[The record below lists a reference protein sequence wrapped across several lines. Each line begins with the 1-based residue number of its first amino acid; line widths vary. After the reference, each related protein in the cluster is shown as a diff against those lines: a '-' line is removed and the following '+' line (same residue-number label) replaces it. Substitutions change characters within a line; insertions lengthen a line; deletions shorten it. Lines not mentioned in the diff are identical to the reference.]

1 MNSPASS
8 GIPTLDLTF
17 AHSWQAEPLAARPL
31 ILPRRHY
38 VYPVEVEEVER
49 GALEVLIRPE
59 GADPFLA
66 TCALGFASPAV
77 PTGVWAC
84 PNPDVLCAIAGG
96 YAYVLDTQAPEK
108 WTQVPFRPVTE
119 VRVIG
124 EPGLLLFAS
133 FHTVLAW
140 GRDGVAWHSRRLS
153 WEGVRLGAVQ
163 EGRLQGWGW
172 DMHTDT
178 ELEFSLDLATGEH
191 SGGPR
196 F

>member
-1 MNSPASS
+1 MNAPGVSS
-8 GIPTLDLTF
+8 TPIIDLTF
-17 AHSWQAEPLAARPL
+17 AHNWEADALAGRPI

-38 VYPVEVEEVER
+38 VYPAEVEEVER
-49 GALEVLIRPE
+49 GALEVLVRPQ
-59 GADPFLA
+59 GAEPFLA
-66 TCALGFASPAV
+66 TCALGFASAVV

-84 PNPDVLCAIAGG
+84 PHQDALCAIAGG
-96 YAYVLDTQAPEK
+96 YAYVLDTRAPEK

-119 VRVIG
+119 VRVFA
-124 EPGLLLFAS
+124 EHALLVFAS

-140 GRDGVAWHSRRLS
+140 GRDGLAWHSSRLS
-153 WEGVRLGAVQ
+153 WEGVRLGALKD
-163 EGRLQGWGW
+163 GRLQGWGW